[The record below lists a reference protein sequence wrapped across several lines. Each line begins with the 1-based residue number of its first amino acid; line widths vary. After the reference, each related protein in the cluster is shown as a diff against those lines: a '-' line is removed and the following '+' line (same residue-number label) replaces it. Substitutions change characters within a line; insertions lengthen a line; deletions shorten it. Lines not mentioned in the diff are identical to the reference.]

1 MEAGRVVRRFT
12 LAGAYYHSRLSGK
25 LIFECH
31 IYKSNVRSVFFVTLK
46 LGKQIQRE
54 EVVSMGLRVK
64 NNPSNYIGTEGNKCG
79 DCMEGKNH

>member
-64 NNPSNYIGTEGNKCG
+64 RIHRIIWEQRATNVEIVWRAR
-79 DCMEGKNH
+79 NH